1 MARAL
6 FGDLRSVT
14 LTNLSHP
21 PIIGIPCESQAM
33 EYCETSWFWTD
44 QFATNVQ
51 IVGVPASY
59 DGVVVRGRREDNR
72 FSVLP
77 P

>member
-1 MARAL
+1 
-6 FGDLRSVT
+6 
-14 LTNLSHP
+14 
-21 PIIGIPCESQAM
+21 M